1 MSRRQHD
8 PEDRFPPVPEVLLK
22 ELETRIPEKC
32 PELSFTDR
40 EVWFYAGQRALVR
53 LLREKF
59 REQNETILTK
69 ED

>member
-8 PEDRFPPVPEVLLK
+8 QEDRFPPVPEVLLK

>member
-1 MSRRQHD
+1 MSFRTPDH
-8 PEDRFPPVPEVLLK
+8 EDKFPPVPEVLLK
-22 ELETRIPEKC
+22 ELEFRIPEKC

-69 ED
+69 ET